1 MLARLAVRVRGKA
14 RLLVRD
20 SAEAQ
25 TLLPYFEASW
35 APYMES
41 MSEFV
46 RIDVEQAQLITS
58 PAYDVGLQRR
68 ELMQTNLAKLS
79 VLVDQEINEDDNNG

>member
-1 MLARLAVRVRGKA
+1 VLARLAVRVRGKA

-35 APYMES
+35 APYLES

-46 RIDVEQAQLITS
+46 RIDVEQAQLIVS

-68 ELMQTNLAKLS
+68 ELMQANLAKLS
-79 VLVDQEINEDDNNG
+79 VLVDTEINEDDNNG